1 MSFRREAEAAA
12 IAAAA
17 EKQRV
22 SASYIALIPCL
33 IIIILFELTLHDW
46 PFFLTGWIC
55 TKCGLT
61 ECSIQLQRPY
71 TKSSKFKKPSATLQ
85 SGKIT
90 FHLLTKRTCGISK
103 PELFW
108 LLPWLSVAI
117 LEITLNFCYCSG
129 ATKLLEAWLAL
140 TIVYKVLK
148 PIHFYCS

>member
-33 IIIILFELTLHDW
+33 MIILFELTLHDW

-55 TKCGLT
+55 SKCGLT

-71 TKSSKFKKPSATLQ
+71 TKSGKFGKAQCNIAVRQDHISSVDKKDLCHFSARTILAPSMTLCCN
-85 SGKIT
+85 SGDI
-90 FHLLTKRTCGISK
+90 LL
-103 PELFW
+103 
-108 LLPWLSVAI
+108 LLL
-117 LEITLNFCYCSG
+117 G
-129 ATKLLEAWLAL
+129 HLLEAVVSTNHCLQSIETYTFL
-140 TIVYKVLK
+140 R
-148 PIHFYCS
+148 